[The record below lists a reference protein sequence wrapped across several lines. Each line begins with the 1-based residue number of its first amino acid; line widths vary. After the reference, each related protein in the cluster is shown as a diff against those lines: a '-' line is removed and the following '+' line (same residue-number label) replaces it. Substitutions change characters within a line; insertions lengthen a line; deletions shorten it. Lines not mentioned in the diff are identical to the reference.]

1 MKMFKP
7 LFSFCCLTVILLLT
21 GSMAN
26 AQSVVI
32 EHQEAP
38 KKIKPGEFSYVNAF
52 PFDHFLGFQQKDKPQ
67 KKSRNFFDDIG
78 KDPGL
83 SFLSSALVPGLGQA
97 AHHQWIKAGI
107 FAAIEAV
114 TLYSHFHLRNE
125 GRNLEDQYIKYADGN
140 WSVVNYAT
148 YLVNYHNHYFPNDKI
163 SLNSLANQGYNLT
176 TGPDYSHQDWQRV
189 NLEKL
194 HQLENM
200 TYYDGTSGVPFSH
213 NMPDYGSQQYY
224 ELMSKYFQFSPGWR
238 DFTSKYPINN
248 GTGTFTPPVWSL
260 NDMPPLFLQ
269 GAKMANEYNNKFRM
283 ATNVLTI
290 TIINHFVSAFDAFI
304 TTKLRTRNL
313 HVETN
318 GLGAKLVYGF

>member
-7 LFSFCCLTVILLLT
+7 LFSFCCLTVVLLLS
-21 GSMAN
+21 GNMAS

-52 PFDHFLGFQQKDKPQ
+52 PFDHFLGFQQQEKPQ
-67 KKSRNFFDDIG
+67 KKSGNFFDDLG

-107 FAAIEAV
+107 FAAIEVV
-114 TLYSHFHLRNE
+114 TLYSHFHLHNE
-125 GRNLEDQYIKYADGN
+125 GHSLEEQYIKYADGN

-163 SLNSLANQGYNLT
+163 SLNSLAIQGYDLT

-194 HQLENM
+194 HQLENI
-200 TYYDGTSGVPFSH
+200 TYYNGTSGVPFSH

-238 DFTSKYPINN
+238 DFNHSNYDVTWTLS
-248 GTGTFTPPVWSL
+248 
-260 NDMPPLFLQ
+260 DMPPLFHQ
-269 GAKMANEYNNKFRM
+269 GARMANEYNNKFRM

-304 TTKLRTRNL
+304 TTKLRVRNL